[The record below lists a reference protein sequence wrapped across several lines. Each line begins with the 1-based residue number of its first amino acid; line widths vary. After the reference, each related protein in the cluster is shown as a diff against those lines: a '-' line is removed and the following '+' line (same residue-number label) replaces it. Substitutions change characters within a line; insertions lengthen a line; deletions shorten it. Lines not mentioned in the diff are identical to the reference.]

1 MKYLTLLAVIFCA
14 CSTCVINDAEA
25 YCARCVQANENNKR
39 NINEHFYYEDY
50 VEAQQLKQ

>member
-1 MKYLTLLAVIFCA
+1 MKHLTLLAVLFCA
-14 CSTCVINDAEA
+14 CGITQIADVEG

-50 VEAQQLKQ
+50 VEAQQQR